1 MKNSES
7 VGEEIVTILI
17 LVLTLAIASSNL
29 ASELLKQKTWTE
41 NLPLIEVIN

>member
-29 ASELLKQKTWTE
+29 ASELLKKTWTE
-41 NLPLIEVIN
+41 NLPLIEAIN